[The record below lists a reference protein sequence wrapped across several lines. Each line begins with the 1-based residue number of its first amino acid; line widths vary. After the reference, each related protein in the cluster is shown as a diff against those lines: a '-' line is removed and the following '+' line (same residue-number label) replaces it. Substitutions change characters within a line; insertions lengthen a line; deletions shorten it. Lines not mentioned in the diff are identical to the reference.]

1 MQNHAEPTL
10 RWLDFEQMSCQ
21 TLYAVLKL
29 RQDVFML
36 EQQSLYEDIDGH
48 DESSQHLLLFREN
61 KLCGYLR
68 LLITAQ
74 TAKLQRIV
82 LSPDVRGLG
91 YGKIL
96 LNSALRRVADCDD
109 VTAVKL
115 SAQVQA
121 SAFYAQFGFAQS
133 SEPYDDGG
141 IMHIDM
147 VRSNS
152 AD

>member
-1 MQNHAEPTL
+1 
-10 RWLDFEQMSCQ
+10 
-21 TLYAVLKL
+21 
-29 RQDVFML
+29 ML

-48 DESSQHLLLFREN
+48 DEYSQHLLLFREN

-91 YGKIL
+91 YGKML
-96 LNSALRRVADCDD
+96 LESALRRVADCHD

-147 VRSNS
+147 VRSSS
-152 AD
+152 AG